1 MELHMARILIVDDAA
16 DNRLLLQTLL
26 ETQHQIEEA
35 DSGEACLQAVAS
47 NAPDLIL
54 LDIMMP
60 GMSGYEVCVELK
72 SHMATANIPIIFVSA
87 KETAEERL
95 QGFEAGADGYV
106 TKPVDGHRLQQ
117 LVADKLKQAQQQS
130 ESKEQA
136 QQAMQVAMEAMTH
149 SSELGNIIDFVRQ
162 TQQIRSAESLAAAI
176 IASAA
181 SFQLSACVLINTDTP
196 VIVGSAAEDLAGQLL
211 QKFRHHPKGIT
222 HHGIRTIIHAP
233 QVVLLIKNMPLE
245 DENRYGRLKD
255 HLAILVDIACG
266 QAQLL
271 VAEQRFATLRK
282 DMLTEVIQLTESTI
296 KQTSAEVR
304 QQTNSISQE
313 VMDMLDQLESMLF
326 SLGLDEDQEAKLM
339 RLAHTTSD
347 RLRQKSQSLE
357 AIDEA
362 LGKVL
367 EALYDYQ
374 GRH

>member
-1 MELHMARILIVDDAA
+1 MARILIVDDAA

>member
-1 MELHMARILIVDDAA
+1 
-16 DNRLLLQTLL
+16 
-26 ETQHQIEEA
+26 
-35 DSGEACLQAVAS
+35 
-47 NAPDLIL
+47 
-54 LDIMMP
+54 
-60 GMSGYEVCVELK
+60 
-72 SHMATANIPIIFVSA
+72 
-87 KETAEERL
+87 
-95 QGFEAGADGYV
+95 
-106 TKPVDGHRLQQ
+106 
-117 LVADKLKQAQQQS
+117 
-130 ESKEQA
+130 
-136 QQAMQVAMEAMTH
+136 
-149 SSELGNIIDFVRQ
+149 
-162 TQQIRSAESLAAAI
+162 
-176 IASAA
+176 
-181 SFQLSACVLINTDTP
+181 
-196 VIVGSAAEDLAGQLL
+196 
-211 QKFRHHPKGIT
+211 
-222 HHGIRTIIHAP
+222 
-233 QVVLLIKNMPLE
+233 
-245 DENRYGRLKD
+245 
-255 HLAILVDIACG
+255 LVDIACG